1 LVGCFGTPPLFG
13 EIMQRQHAIGYSK
26 NAELANSRGVRPSH
40 YAPGQISGARMVA
53 GVSEWIDEVEPEA
66 ETEIKTDS
74 FCAAKT
80 KKGTDCKAYSANE
93 TEFCIGHLKQ
103 KAAS

>member
-1 LVGCFGTPPLFG
+1 
-13 EIMQRQHAIGYSK
+13 MQRQHAIGYSK

-66 ETEIKTDS
+66 PLGN
-74 FCAAKT
+74 CAAQT
-80 KKGTDCKAYSANE
+80 KSGKDCKAYAANE

>member
-1 LVGCFGTPPLFG
+1 MH
-13 EIMQRQHAIGYSK
+13 IRQSAIGYSPDSV
-26 NAELANSRGVRPSH
+26 LANSQGARPAH
-40 YAPGQISGARMVA
+40 YAPGEASGGRLVA
-53 GVSEWIDEVEPEA
+53 GVSEWVQTEDELQVES
-66 ETEIKTDS
+66 KVDS